1 MQRPTNEA
9 RFSVGAAFAM
19 WLGAYVAALPIQSA
33 VVAALGRGGDDPDTW
48 PTSVT
53 VASVLCLW
61 LPFVVGLVVLSRR
74 RGGRSFADDY
84 RVRFRPVDLAGVP
97 IGVAAQL
104 VLVPLLYWP
113 LSSWFP
119 DTFRAEKVEQ
129 RANDLWD
136 RASGPWVVAL
146 IVVVAVGAPI
156 IEEFVYR
163 GAILQALENRVHAV
177 LALAISALWFA
188 AIHLQPVELPGLFV
202 VGLVFGL
209 CWQRSGRIACPI
221 LAHMAFN
228 AVGLVL
234 AAR

>member
-9 RFSVGAAFAM
+9 RFSVGAAFLM
-19 WLGAYVAALPIQSA
+19 WLGAYVAALPLQSA
-33 VVAALGRGGDDPDTW
+33 VVAAFGRGGDDPDTW

-61 LPFVVGLVVLSRR
+61 LPFVVGLVVLSRQ
-74 RGGRSFADDY
+74 RGGRSFTDDY
-84 RVRFRPVDLAGVP
+84 RVRFRPIDLAGLP

-119 DTFRAEKVEQ
+119 ETFSADKVEE

-146 IVVVAVGAPI
+146 ILVVAVGAPI

-163 GAILQALENRVHAV
+163 GAILQALENRVQSSI
-177 LALAISALWFA
+177 ALVISALWFA